1 MHKVCK
7 ICKNV
12 QWPHKYFSYAFI
24 CIYMH
29 KICKQKKSKICKH
42 ENHMQHMQKYA
53 LPTLLMVCWV
63 RWRCWRCFTLC
74 HHDAAVPRFQRSRAA
89 EERVLHCF
97 SGLRVNSS
105 KVLFSK
111 LESTRSG
118 PPSLASA
125 RPWVTCS
132 GQPSLVA
139 ARVTRPAVH
148 HPPLPAS
155 LAAARV
161 TQVTEWVADSVTH
174 RRLTGSATRRPSR
187 CLRDSQRPESF
198 AQPVQLATARF
209 SCPSSIAATRVT
221 HSGGLRLQS
230 TTLQRPPHSPQPESL
245 AWLSQWLTQWLAAA
259 QWLAT
264 AVAPKRMS
272 VSLLWILGS
281 GFWNT
286 LIAIFGASLSQC
298 HVHSQINSYMNSL
311 Y

>member
-29 KICKQKKSKICKH
+29 KIGKKKKKYVSMKIICNICKNMH
-42 ENHMQHMQKYA
+42 SRLCWWSVGYA
-53 LPTLLMVCWV
+53 GGA
-63 RWRCWRCFTLC
+63 
-74 HHDAAVPRFQRSRAA
+74 DAALRCAIMMLQCRGSRGRERQRNGFYTALVACAWTLQKFCFQN
-89 EERVLHCF
+89 L
-97 SGLRVNSS
+97 
-105 KVLFSK
+105 KVL
-111 LESTRSG
+111 
-118 PPSLASA
+118 A
-125 RPWVTCS
+125 
-132 GQPSLVA
+132 A
-139 ARVTRPAVH
+139 ARRH
-148 HPPLPAS
+148 SPPPDPES
-155 LAAARV
+155 LAAASRHSSRPESLDLQSI
-161 TQVTEWVADSVTH
+161 TLHCPPHLPQPESLKWLSC
-174 RRLTGSATRRPSR
+174 SATRRPSR
-187 CLRDSQRPESF
+187 CLRDSPRPESF

-264 AVAPKRMS
+264 TVAPKRMS

-298 HVHSQINSYMNSL
+298 HVHS
-311 Y
+311 

>member
-161 TQVTEWVADSVTH
+161 TQVTELLSDS
-174 RRLTGSATRRPSR
+174 
-187 CLRDSQRPESF
+187 
-198 AQPVQLATARF
+198 
-209 SCPSSIAATRVT
+209 
-221 HSGGLRLQS
+221 
-230 TTLQRPPHSPQPESL
+230 PPKQMSP
-245 AWLSQWLTQWLAAA
+245 WLAAA
-259 QWLAT
+259 RVICAASATSYGPIQLPVVNRRDSSHSQRRPQAAVHHPPQTASLAAARVT
-264 AVAPKRMS
+264 RVTES
-272 VSLLWILGS
+272 VTDSVTRRRPVTCHRRGAQADVCVIALNPWIWILEHPDRHIWS
-281 GFWNT
+281 I
-286 LIAIFGASLSQC
+286 LIAMSCTFANKFIYEFAVL
-298 HVHSQINSYMNSL
+298 ILMYIR
-311 Y
+311 